1 MSWYV
6 YQLLANSQQI
16 REGLYKK
23 VGRIDSE
30 GDIII
35 IPESESFDDLLTVET
50 KISELNRRK
59 LLSDYDRIILFRI
72 QDNKSLTLIGKEEG
86 IDRSVLAREVREL
99 CDRLGFLLGDRF
111 TDAGYLNYLQE
122 KYHLTDEETLA
133 AETYIQGKFKIYRGK
148 SEIHNTKSLQ
158 TQTRYTAPSKLL

>member
-16 REGLYKK
+16 RESLYQRTGKIGL
-23 VGRIDSE
+23 E
-30 GDIII
+30 GEVII

-50 KISELNRRK
+50 KIAELKRLKLFSE
-59 LLSDYDRIILFRI
+59 YDLRILDRI

-86 IDRSVLAREVREL
+86 IDRDVLSREVRDL
-99 CDRLGFLLGDRF
+99 CDRIGFLLGDRF
-111 TDAGYLNYLQE
+111 TDTGYLHYLQE
-122 KYHLTDEETLA
+122 KYHLTDEDLIT

-148 SEIHNTKSLQ
+148 SETNK
-158 TQTRYTAPSKLL
+158 